1 MQNWKTTEMFFS
13 KKKNMESILMSEL
26 TIKKLFNRLFLSF
39 IGVNGKTTDL
49 ALVKLNR
56 PYIFGHYSNEAFL
69 KNI

>member
-1 MQNWKTTEMFFS
+1 
-13 KKKNMESILMSEL
+13 MESILMSEL